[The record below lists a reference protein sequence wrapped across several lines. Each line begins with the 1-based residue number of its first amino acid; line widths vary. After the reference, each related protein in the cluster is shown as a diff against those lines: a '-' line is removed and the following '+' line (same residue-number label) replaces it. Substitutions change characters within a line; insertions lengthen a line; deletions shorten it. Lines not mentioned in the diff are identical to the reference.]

1 LPLLEQA
8 LRECV
13 GRQRILQTVHLACA
27 EAALR
32 AKLYRS
38 GAVLAEEADGEGGW
52 LIQVAMA
59 PRDWD
64 AMAKQAQ
71 SPLAA
76 AIDKAGVSEEPCS

>member
-1 LPLLEQA
+1 
-8 LRECV
+8 
-13 GRQRILQTVHLACA
+13 
-27 EAALR
+27 
-32 AKLYRS
+32 
-38 GAVLAEEADGEGGW
+38 
-52 LIQVAMA
+52 MA